1 MRKIKVEKEETLFSK
16 GWRAVRDFFYSL
28 TQPLAAKWRAKY
40 GKIATKSQR
49 RRTELI
55 FYFSLMA
62 LPMIQFLI
70 FYVIVNSNSFLMA
83 FQKYDPTLGRYIWVG
98 FDNIVAIF
106 KEIGQKGALYEGIMT
121 SLLAYA
127 LTLLMTPLRV
137 LFPYYIHKK
146 LPGAGFF
153 KVMLFLPHV
162 LSTAVLCILYQWF
175 IEFVLPVVADSVF
188 GVEVNA
194 LFKSSASFFI
204 VWLYSALFGFTN
216 VLMYLGSMSGISTSV
231 EEYARIDG
239 CSTWQ
244 EFCYIT
250 LPIIFPTI
258 LVYLINGV
266 AVIFSNQM
274 NLHVFYGND
283 LNYTKT
289 VGFMIFIKTTQAEG
303 KAAYPEPAAIGLIF
317 TCVITPLMIVLRSLS
332 KRFERY

>member
-1 MRKIKVEKEETLFSK
+1 
-16 GWRAVRDFFYSL
+16 
-28 TQPLAAKWRAKY
+28 
-40 GKIATKSQR
+40 
-49 RRTELI
+49 
-55 FYFSLMA
+55 
-62 LPMIQFLI
+62 
-70 FYVIVNSNSFLMA
+70 
-83 FQKYDPTLGRYIWVG
+83 
-98 FDNIVAIF
+98 
-106 KEIGQKGALYEGIMT
+106 
-121 SLLAYA
+121 
-127 LTLLMTPLRV
+127 MTPLRV

-146 LPGAGFF
+146 LPGGGFF

-175 IEFVLPVVADSVF
+175 LEFVIPAVADQVF
-188 GVEVNA
+188 NVEVSA
-194 LFKSSASFFI
+194 LFKNSASFFV
-204 VWLYSALFGFTN
+204 VWLYSAIFGFTN

-239 CSTWQ
+239 CSIWQ

-258 LVYLINGV
+258 LIYLINGV

-283 LNYTKT
+283 LSFTKT
-289 VGFMIFIKTTQAEG
+289 VGFMIFVKSAAAEG

-317 TCVITPLMIVLRSLS
+317 TCVITPLMIVLRRLS